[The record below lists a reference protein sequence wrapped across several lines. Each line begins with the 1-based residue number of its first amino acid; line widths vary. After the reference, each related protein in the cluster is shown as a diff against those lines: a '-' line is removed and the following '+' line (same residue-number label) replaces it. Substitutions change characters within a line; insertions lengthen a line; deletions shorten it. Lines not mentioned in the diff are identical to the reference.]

1 MEVQFAVNSYQARA
15 LPLSAQRCVNY
26 FAEAAP
32 KDAKS
37 DTVLYNAPGIK
48 AFGSGGLVGA
58 VRGSFYMGGV
68 LYIVAGNTLYSVTSA
83 GAATSLGTIN
93 THVGNVSMAANRAS
107 PQELGFVDGTDGW
120 TYDTSNGLVQIT
132 DGDFAAAD
140 TIAFQDGYFIFSKA
154 NSSEFFI
161 SALNNGQSIDA
172 LDFADAEGSPD
183 EVVAVFSDHRE
194 LWVFGEISTEV
205 YFNSG
210 NADFPFERIN
220 GAFIERG
227 LAAAFAVAA
236 DDNTIFWL
244 GDDGVVYKANGY
256 VPQRVSTHAIENAI
270 AGYSSVTDAIAYFVT
285 IAGHKLFHLTFP
297 TGQACFVF
305 DVSTGLWHERESF
318 GQNYWRGGSSYVRA
332 YSKDIVGDAFQG
344 KLGEL
349 DMDTFQE
356 YGSTMQGILVSGV
369 VHSDR
374 KNIFHRRLEL
384 DFEAGVGL
392 TSGQGSDPQVWMDY
406 SDDGGRTF
414 SLRKPQR
421 SLGKIGEYMT
431 RLRWNRLGRARNR
444 IYRLLIADPV
454 KRTLI
459 GTHLDAV
466 AGHN

>member
-37 DTVLYNAPGIK
+37 DIVLYNAPGIK
-48 AFGSGGLVGA
+48 AFGSSGLVGA
-58 VRGSFYMGGV
+58 VRGAIYMGGV
-68 LYIVAGNTLYSVTSA
+68 LYIVAGNTFYSVTSL
-83 GAATSLGTIN
+83 GVATAIGVIN
-93 THVGNVSMAANRAS
+93 TTSGTVSMDANRAS
-107 PQELGFVDGTDGW
+107 PQEVGFVDGTNGW
-120 TYDTSNGLVQIT
+120 TYDTSNGLRQIS
-132 DGDFAAAD
+132 DGDFAAAG
-140 TIAFQDGYFIFSKA
+140 TIAFQDGYFIFSKVS
-154 NSSEFFI
+154 SSEFFI
-161 SALNNGQSIDA
+161 SALNDGQTIDA
-172 LDFADAEGSPD
+172 LDFADAEGNPD

-194 LWVFGEISTEV
+194 LWVFGEVSTDV

-256 VPQRVSTHAIENAI
+256 VPQRISTHAIENAI
-270 AGYSSVTDAIAYFVT
+270 QGYSSISDATAYFVT
-285 IAGHKLFHLTFP
+285 IAGHKMLHLTFP
-297 TGQACFVF
+297 TGNACFVF
-305 DVSTGLWHERESF
+305 DVATGLWHERESY
-318 GQNYWRGGSSYVRA
+318 GQSHWRGGSVYVRA
-332 YSKDIVGDAFQG
+332 YGKDIIGDAFQG

-349 DMDTFQE
+349 DMDHFTE

-369 VHSDR
+369 VHGDR
-374 KNIFHRRLEL
+374 KRVFHRRLEI
-384 DFEAGVGL
+384 DVEAGVGL
-392 TSGQGSDPQVWMDY
+392 TSGQGSDPQIWLDY
-406 SDDGGRTF
+406 SDDGGRSY

-421 SLGKIGEYMT
+421 SLGKIGEYQA
-431 RLRWNRLGRARNR
+431 RLRWNRLGQARNR
-444 IYRLLIADPV
+444 VYRLTIADPV

-459 GTHLDAV
+459 GTHLDA
-466 AGHN
+466 APGHN